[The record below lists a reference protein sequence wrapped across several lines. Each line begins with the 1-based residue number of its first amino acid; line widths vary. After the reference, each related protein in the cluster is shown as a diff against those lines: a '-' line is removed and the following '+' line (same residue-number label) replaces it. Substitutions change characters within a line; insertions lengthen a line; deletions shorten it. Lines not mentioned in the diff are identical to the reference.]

1 MLHALSA
8 LLLSGVAALGASR
21 NTPPPSWAGGDK
33 LHAAEELATQA
44 RYLARQGDA
53 DAELQAWER
62 VLDRSEPAAPLRS
75 EARTRMAHLRAKL
88 GPVHADSHSA
98 RPWRVLVLALRRV
111 DFEYR
116 AADGRSQ
123 RFVARADDSELR
135 DMRASMEAF
144 ALQVRRGT
152 NGVRRID
159 YAWRVVDAPQRAY
172 SGDAVSGFWLG
183 PWDLRDKLSA
193 QMRDE
198 SWDSVFVYSPFE
210 DGTQRLP
217 QAYAGCSYG
226 GDLGPA
232 GAGWAH
238 LSWSSASRPDGE
250 IELHEWLHLVDWA
263 FAHRSGYPD
272 ALVPDPDDGLPH
284 GTRAGAKG
292 LAWYSE
298 MMQSWVTRGMW
309 HEVSMH
315 EPLPNPFV
323 RRSLTSVRVCGPF
336 LADNAREAWE
346 RDWLDIRTLDLR
358 GRPLGSQLAW
368 REVHLTRTGL
378 PAAKGPATL
387 YLGTFVESQR
397 AQAALLSISCDA
409 PYEVWLSTTTTEG
422 MQTVQLATR
431 PRGSREEYLP
441 LTLPA
446 GESRLIW
453 KLASAGPAPRL
464 VLRLCDGSGSPLT
477 DANVRVD

>member
-1 MLHALSA
+1 
-8 LLLSGVAALGASR
+8 
-21 NTPPPSWAGGDK
+21 
-33 LHAAEELATQA
+33 
-44 RYLARQGDA
+44 
-53 DAELQAWER
+53 
-62 VLDRSEPAAPLRS
+62 
-75 EARTRMAHLRAKL
+75 
-88 GPVHADSHSA
+88 
-98 RPWRVLVLALRRV
+98 
-111 DFEYR
+111 
-116 AADGRSQ
+116 
-123 RFVARADDSELR
+123 
-135 DMRASMEAF
+135 
-144 ALQVRRGT
+144 
-152 NGVRRID
+152 
-159 YAWRVVDAPQRAY
+159 
-172 SGDAVSGFWLG
+172 
-183 PWDLRDKLSA
+183 
-193 QMRDE
+193 
-198 SWDSVFVYSPFE
+198 
-210 DGTQRLP
+210 
-217 QAYAGCSYG
+217 
-226 GDLGPA
+226 
-232 GAGWAH
+232 
-238 LSWSSASRPDGE
+238 
-250 IELHEWLHLVDWA
+250 
-263 FAHRSGYPD
+263 
-272 ALVPDPDDGLPH
+272 
-284 GTRAGAKG
+284 
-292 LAWYSE
+292 

-346 RDWLDIRTLDLR
+346 RDWLGIRTLDLR

-409 PYEVWLSTTTTEG
+409 PYEVWLSTTTTTG
-422 MQTVQLATR
+422 MQTEQLATR

-441 LTLPA
+441 LNLPA